1 MLLDDRTAVITGG
14 ADGLGWAMAQRF
26 AGEGARVVIADLNER
41 LARSRAEELISHGA
55 RAIAVGVDITDEQEV
70 DEMIERATAEFGS
83 IDALVNNAGITRDA
97 VLRKMTLDDFRLVI
111 DVHLQ
116 GAWLCTRAAV
126 AAMRS
131 SGTAGSIV
139 NMSSISGK
147 VGNPGQ
153 SNYSTAKAGMVG
165 MTKAIAKEVARYG
178 IRVNA
183 IAPGLIRTAM
193 TDAMDQDVLATA
205 IDTVPLGRIGVPD
218 DVANTAL
225 FLTSDLSSYMTGC
238 LLEVTGGRHM

>member
-1 MLLDDRTAVITGG
+1 MLLADKTAIVTGA

-26 AGEGARVVIADLNER
+26 AEQGARIVVADLNEQR
-41 LARSRAEELISHGA
+41 ADARAEELKGRGYQA
-55 RAIAVGVDITDEQEV
+55 LAVAVDVTNEQAVEA
-70 DEMIERATAEFGS
+70 MTERAALTFGS
-83 IDALVNNAGITRDA
+83 IDVLINNAGITRDA

-126 AAMRS
+126 AAMRAD
-131 SGTAGSIV
+131 GTAGSIV

-183 IAPGLIRTAM
+183 IAPGLIQTAM
-193 TDAMDQDVLATA
+193 TDAMDQDVLDAA
-205 IDTVPLGRIGVPD
+205 VKAVPLGRIGSPE
-218 DVANTAL
+218 DVANAAL
-225 FLTSDLSSYMTGC
+225 FLAGDLSSYMTGC